1 MLSLFEKDIGTL
13 MMRLRED
20 AEGEVSKG
28 LDKLADRLVQLR
40 DENLLKINHSVM
52 EMVVA
57 KHLLKR
63 GYRVDLEKEVDGDL
77 TCDVLAVKGEG
88 KLIVEVETG
97 YVPPSHALDP
107 VDYIRAR
114 ISSKIS
120 RYSNYC
126 HKFVLASPPH
136 YIMPIPEVFV
146 RPPRFRKKEQLKTIK
161 EYCDIY
167 YSNPPVT
174 LEEILRSRIH
184 SVFLVEVDRL
194 SVIENAP
201 TEYMNKIKGW
211 YP

>member
-1 MLSLFEKDIGTL
+1 MSLFEKDIKTL
-13 MMRLRED
+13 MSRLREGT
-20 AEGEVSKG
+20 EGKVKEG

-63 GYRVDLEKEVDGDL
+63 GYEVDVERKVDGDL
-77 TCDVLAVKGEG
+77 TCDVLAVKGKG
-88 KLIVEVETG
+88 RLIVEVETG

-114 ISSKIS
+114 ISSKIA

-126 HKFVLASPPH
+126 HKFILASPPH

-146 RPPRFRKKEQLKTIK
+146 EPPRAREKGQLETIK
-161 EYCDIY
+161 EYCDTY
-167 YSNPPVT
+167 YSNPPVSM
-174 LEEILRSRIH
+174 EEILRSRIH
-184 SVFLVEVDRL
+184 NVYLVDVDRL
-194 SVIENAP
+194 SVIENDP
-201 TEYMNKIKGW
+201 FEYMDKIRGW